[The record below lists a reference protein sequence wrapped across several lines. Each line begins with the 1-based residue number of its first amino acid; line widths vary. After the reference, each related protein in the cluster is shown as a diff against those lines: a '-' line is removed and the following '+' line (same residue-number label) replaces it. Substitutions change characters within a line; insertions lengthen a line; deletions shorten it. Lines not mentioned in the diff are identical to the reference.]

1 MSRLITTMR
10 SLAFAVSAAVWTLL
24 FAPLIPLL
32 VLLGRPPRIIRQL
45 TRIWAR
51 GLLCLLAALAGIRYT
66 ERGRVNLP
74 EGPVLIIANHQ
85 SAWETFA
92 ALVLFP
98 DVAIVTKRELLAL
111 PVIGW
116 FLKHSPMVPVDRAQ
130 SARALREMLAACRAE
145 VAAGRSV
152 LIFPEGTR
160 KQPGSPIEFKRGV
173 ELLYRNLAIPPVI
186 VAHDAGRL
194 WRQGMRLH
202 PGSITVSILPPIP
215 PATDHGVLVAQAQ
228 RSLAVEV
235 ANLNKA

>member
-74 EGPVLIIANHQ
+74 EGPVLIIANPQ

-111 PVIGW
+111 PVTG
-116 FLKHSPMVPVDRAQ
+116 
-130 SARALREMLAACRAE
+130 
-145 VAAGRSV
+145 
-152 LIFPEGTR
+152 
-160 KQPGSPIEFKRGV
+160 
-173 ELLYRNLAIPPVI
+173 
-186 VAHDAGRL
+186 
-194 WRQGMRLH
+194 
-202 PGSITVSILPPIP
+202 
-215 PATDHGVLVAQAQ
+215 
-228 RSLAVEV
+228 
-235 ANLNKA
+235 